1 MATKLEEFRK
11 KYPAY
16 DNISDRD
23 LADALYT
30 KYYSSGETKLDQN
43 DFYRKIG
50 LGAGEPISE
59 AQSMAEQQD
68 AISSAFYTAPKE
80 GTLGQRPT
88 RRTERERLESEIQ
101 ALTES
106 RRRRLEEEAS
116 PSEQAQQAQAMEG
129 AFYSKPPEMTVEQYF
144 EEQSKALQRAEA
156 RAVEEEKKKESQDK
170 TVAAREKAI
179 GPQVDM
185 IKEAMDE
192 YKDPNTPWYKKAILF
207 FNVGQMAQA
216 TGAPSA
222 AAIGR
227 RTAVEAI
234 TSPVTVAGLV
244 TSALSP
250 DLANK
255 IYESDV
261 ATKLSNLKDSLAGD
275 VTPSEELVSDIA
287 TLFIGSG
294 LAKGITK
301 KALTSYTENVN
312 KQFGREVAQRVE
324 RQILE
329 STGQKMAVKPKAI
342 SAKQEKSISTG
353 SNIAATAT
361 GVAIDVQ
368 LSDREQFAV
377 ELMAQVPELE
387 PIAEA
392 LRVNP
397 QDTEAQEKL
406 KRLAESSALTGV
418 VASVFKGVP
427 ALVSAVTSASSK
439 MKGVGQ
445 AASNGAL
452 NVPQPS
458 PNAVVTQSSLVQT
471 PSGKIEQRNIIV
483 ETIARINTSLGRA
496 FKSTANLPNEIFE
509 AYVRKSNA
517 GRAYELELKRVAK
530 DLDSSKKEFKVSD
543 ADFNAYMNDGI
554 DNGLPQ
560 QLKTKIDEFRT
571 TVQNNQ
577 SRINQELGLTGTDA
591 LGVGYKN
598 GEIYITRTFE
608 ATDNPAYLQKIK
620 DALEGRAAPVADAE
634 FIAKVKRAR
643 GYLLQQITADPASKT
658 AKNFLALSAEQKQ
671 ATLDSAIYSMV
682 QNLSGEN
689 KTFVKKLMDGSLA
702 ANNIDVIGSLVKV
715 LRTRKEI
722 DKPILDLLGEVKDP
736 IRNAVTTLQ
745 NQNKLLAE
753 IEYIKAVEA
762 FANQNADTV
771 IDIGGLFKFLPSV
784 RTKFSSTPIVGGKTL
799 EEVSRESIGKF
810 GGGGKAL
817 ADIYTTPQMADY
829 IANGTNLWNWNN
841 KLGSGIGNMFA
852 KVSGFGQ
859 ATQTVLDLPAYVVN
873 TMGAATTLAANGHIL
888 SPAAWKN
895 VFSNI
900 NVLTQQVRANDK
912 NAIKYLQTLKQ
923 QGVLD
928 TDITGEVLSRNAN
941 VLGSSPTNF
950 LSKAYVGGMQKLGA
964 FYGQPDNY
972 MKLLAHQSEMTSLKK
987 MFPNMTQEELVAE
1000 ASKRVRDTMPTYGVS
1015 SPVVRELSKL
1025 PFGTYALYPTE
1036 VFRTSKNI
1044 IKYAV
1049 GDVASGLANG
1059 NGAQLANGLKR
1070 LTAMGTVLAGPELY
1084 ARTNNKSLGVTDEN
1098 LRAVEALAPEWGKGS
1113 TKFFLNGF
1121 EEGKDGSIKPRYASS
1136 SAYDAYD
1143 VLKTPVRL
1151 LTGKVLAG
1159 KEVKQFEVDEA
1170 LKGMLSSVTDPY
1182 TNPKFF
1188 TEALMN
1194 VVSNI
1199 DMKTGKPIYESA
1211 VGTTMLDKIKA
1222 ASLELAKSLEP
1233 GTSQVIRTYIE
1244 SLESEKLRGLYEG
1257 INASGFPLSSRD
1269 IETWAKTGIR
1279 PTTMNLDKSI
1289 GFNLSK
1295 DIKAIQ
1301 ETEPAFMKFVSQ
1313 TTDQKYTPELGKKI
1327 VDEFRKYQERKL
1339 EGMINLKD
1347 KLDLFQRITYTDKNG
1362 KEQQYNY
1369 GRIVSAITDKGQAST
1384 RVPQELTLAKG
1395 GAFIPDSVFNK
1406 ADLKRMLIDKEYP
1419 IELLRE
1425 LQKVTVE
1432 FSGKKLVREKKE

>member
-1 MATKLEEFRK
+1 MPTKLEEFRK
-11 KYPAY
+11 QYPAY
-16 DNISDRD
+16 DDVPD
-23 LADALYT
+23 KELADALYE
-30 KYYSSGETKLDQN
+30 KYYSSGENRLEQN
-43 DFYRKIG
+43 DFYRQIG
-50 LGAGEPISE
+50 LGSGPAPTAAE
-59 AQSMAEQQD
+59 AQAQQQD
-68 AISSAFYTAPKE
+68 AMA
-80 GTLGQRPT
+80 
-88 RRTERERLESEIQ
+88 
-101 ALTES
+101 
-106 RRRRLEEEAS
+106 
-116 PSEQAQQAQAMEG
+116 G
-129 AFYSKPPEMTVEQYF
+129 AFYSKPPERTLEQYF
-144 EEQSKALQRAEA
+144 DEQSKALQREEA
-156 RAVEEEKKKESQDK
+156 RAVEAEKKKESQDRA
-170 TVAAREKAI
+170 VAAREKTI

-185 IKEAMDE
+185 IKEAMAE
-192 YKDPNTPWYKKAILF
+192 YKDPNTPWYKKAMLF

-216 TGAPSA
+216 TGAPTA
-222 AAIGR
+222 AAVAR
-227 RTAVEAI
+227 RTAVEAVAA
-234 TSPVTVAGLV
+234 PVEMAGL
-244 TSALSP
+244 ALSVMNP
-250 DLANK
+250 ELANK
-255 IYESDV
+255 VYESDV
-261 ATKLSNLKDSLAGD
+261 VTKLSEIKDKLAGD
-275 VTPSEELVSDIA
+275 VTPSEELVSNIA
-287 TLFIGSG
+287 TIFTGAG
-294 LAKGITK
+294 LAKKGTQ
-301 KALTSYTENVN
+301 KALTAYTESVN
-312 KQFGREVAQRVE
+312 KQFGRDIAQRVE

-329 STGQKMAVKPKAI
+329 TTGQQMVVKPKAI
-342 SAKQEKSISTG
+342 PLSTEQLKSISRG

-368 LSDREQFAV
+368 LSDQEQVAV
-377 ELMAQVPELE
+377 DLMAQVPALE

-418 VASVFKGVP
+418 VAGVFKSVP
-427 ALVSAVTSASSK
+427 ALISAVTSTSSK

-445 AASNGAL
+445 AANNGAL
-452 NVPQPS
+452 NVPAPS
-458 PNAVVTQSSLVQT
+458 PNAVATQSSIVQT
-471 PSGKIEQRNIIV
+471 PSGNIEQRNVIV
-483 ETIARINTSLGRA
+483 ETIARINTALGRA
-496 FKSTANLPNEIFE
+496 FKSTANLPEDIFE

-530 DLDSSKKEFKVSD
+530 ELDSAKKQGKVSD
-543 ADFNAYMNDGI
+543 SDFNAYMNDGV
-554 DNGLPQ
+554 DNGLPTS
-560 QLKTKIDEFRT
+560 LKSKIDEFRT

-577 SRINQELGLTGTDA
+577 ARINQELGLTGTEA

-608 ATDNPAYLQKIK
+608 STDNPAYLQKIK
-620 DALEGRAAPVADAE
+620 DALEGKASPVADAE

-643 GYLLQQITADPASKT
+643 GYLLQQITSDPASKT
-658 AKNFLALSAEQKQ
+658 ARNFLALSAEQQQ

-689 KTFVKKLMDGSLA
+689 KTFVKKLMDGSIA
-702 ANNIDVIGSLVKV
+702 SNNIDVVGSLVKV
-715 LRTRKEI
+715 LRTRKEL

-784 RTKFSSTPIVGGKTL
+784 QTKFSKTPIVGGKTL
-799 EEVSRESIGKF
+799 EEVSRESIGRF

-841 KLGSGIGNMFA
+841 RLGSGIGNMFA

-895 VFSNI
+895 VFK
-900 NVLTQQVRANDK
+900 NVGTLTQQLRANDK
-912 NAIKYLQTLKQ
+912 DAIKYLQTLKQ

-928 TDITGEVLSRNAN
+928 TDITAEILSRNAN
-941 VLGSSPTNF
+941 VLGSSPANF
-950 LSKAYVGGMQKLGA
+950 LAKSYVGGMQRLGSL
-964 FYGQPDNY
+964 YGQPDNY
-972 MKLLAHQSEMTSLKK
+972 MKLLAHQSEMAAIKR
-987 MFPNMTQEELVAE
+987 MFPNMGQDEIVAE

-1044 IKYAV
+1044 IKYALS
-1049 GDVASGLANG
+1049 DVASGLANG
-1059 NGAQLANGLKR
+1059 NGAQLASGLTR
-1070 LTAMGTVLAGPELY
+1070 LTGMGTVLAGPELY
-1084 ARTNNKSLGVTDEN
+1084 ARANNKSLGVTDTN
-1098 LRAVEALAPEWGKGS
+1098 QRAVEALAPEWGKGS

-1136 SAYDAYD
+1136 SSYDAYD

-1159 KEVKQFEVDEA
+1159 KDVNQFEVDEA
-1170 LKGMLSSVTDPY
+1170 LKGMLSSVTGPY

-1194 VVSNI
+1194 VVSGV
-1199 DMKTGKPIYESA
+1199 DMKTGKPIYETA
-1211 VGTTMLDKIKA
+1211 VGTTTLDKIKA

-1233 GTSQVIRTYIE
+1233 GTSQVIRSYIE
-1244 SLESEKLRGLYEG
+1244 SLKSEELRGLYEG
-1257 INASGFPLSSRD
+1257 INAAGFPLSSKD

-1279 PTTMNLDKSI
+1279 PTTMNLDKAI

-1295 DIKAIQ
+1295 DVKAIQ

-1347 KLDLFQRITYTDKNG
+1347 KLDLYQGITYTDKNG
-1362 KEQQYNY
+1362 KEQQYNF
-1369 GRIVSAITDKGQAST
+1369 GRIISAVTDKGQAST
-1384 RVPQELTLAKG
+1384 RIPQELTLAKG
-1395 GAFIPDSVFNK
+1395 GAFMPDSVFNK
-1406 ADLKRMLIDKEYP
+1406 ADLKRMLIDKQYP
-1419 IELLRE
+1419 IELLKE

>member
-1 MATKLEEFRK
+1 MPTKLEEFRK
-11 KYPAY
+11 QYPAY
-16 DNISDRD
+16 DDIPDKE
-23 LADALYT
+23 LADALYE
-30 KYYSSGETKLDQN
+30 KYYSSGENRLEQN
-43 DFYRKIG
+43 DFYRQIG
-50 LGAGEPISE
+50 LGSGPTPTAAE
-59 AQSMAEQQD
+59 AQTQQQD
-68 AISSAFYTAPKE
+68 AMA
-80 GTLGQRPT
+80 
-88 RRTERERLESEIQ
+88 
-101 ALTES
+101 
-106 RRRRLEEEAS
+106 
-116 PSEQAQQAQAMEG
+116 G
-129 AFYSKPPEMTVEQYF
+129 AFYSKPLEMTMEQYF
-144 EEQSKALQRAEA
+144 DEQSKALQREEA
-156 RAVEEEKKKESQDK
+156 RAIETEKKKESQDRA
-170 TVAAREKAI
+170 VAAREKVI

-185 IKEAMDE
+185 IKEAMAE
-192 YKDPNTPWYKKAILF
+192 YKDPNTPWYKKAMLF

-216 TGAPSA
+216 TGAPTA
-222 AAIGR
+222 AAVAR
-227 RTAVEAI
+227 RTAVE
-234 TSPVTVAGLV
+234 TVAAPVEMAGL
-244 TSALSP
+244 ALSVMNP
-250 DLANK
+250 ELANK
-255 IYESDV
+255 VYESDV
-261 ATKLSNLKDSLAGD
+261 VTKLSEIKDKLAGD
-275 VTPSEELVSDIA
+275 VTPSEELVSNIA
-287 TLFIGSG
+287 TIFTGAG
-294 LAKGITK
+294 LAKKGTQ
-301 KALTSYTENVN
+301 KALTAYTESVN
-312 KQFGREVAQRVE
+312 KQFGRDIAQRVE

-329 STGQKMAVKPKAI
+329 ATGQQMVVKPKAI
-342 SAKQEKSISTG
+342 PLSTEQLRGISRG

-368 LSDREQFAV
+368 LSDQEQVAV
-377 ELMAQVPELE
+377 DLMAQVPALE

-418 VASVFKGVP
+418 VAGVFKSVP
-427 ALVSAVTSASSK
+427 ALISAVTSASSK

-445 AASNGAL
+445 TANNGAL
-452 NVPQPS
+452 NVPAPS
-458 PNAVVTQSSLVQT
+458 PNAVATQSSIVQT
-471 PSGKIEQRNIIV
+471 PSGNIEQRNVIV
-483 ETIARINTSLGRA
+483 ETIARINTALGRA
-496 FKSTANLPNEIFE
+496 FKSTANLPEDIFE

-530 DLDSSKKEFKVSD
+530 ELDSAKKQGKVSD
-543 ADFNAYMNDGI
+543 SDFNAYMNDGV
-554 DNGLPQ
+554 DNGLPTP
-560 QLKTKIDEFRT
+560 LKSKIDEFRT
-571 TVQNNQ
+571 TVQDNQ
-577 SRINQELGLTGTDA
+577 ARINQELGLTGTEA

-608 ATDNPAYLQKIK
+608 STDNPAYLQKIK
-620 DALEGRAAPVADAE
+620 DALEGRASPVADAE

-643 GYLLQQITADPASKT
+643 GYLLQQITSDPASKT
-658 AKNFLALSAEQKQ
+658 ARNFLALSAEQQQ

-689 KTFVKKLMDGSLA
+689 KTFVKKLMDGSIA
-702 ANNIDVIGSLVKV
+702 SNNIDVVGSLVKV
-715 LRTRKEI
+715 LRTRKEL

-771 IDIGGLFKFLPSV
+771 IDIGGIFKFLPSV
-784 RTKFSSTPIVGGKTL
+784 QTKFSKTPIVGGKTL
-799 EEVSRESIGKF
+799 EEVSRESIGRF

-841 KLGSGIGNMFA
+841 RLGSGIGNMFA

-895 VFSNI
+895 VFK
-900 NVLTQQVRANDK
+900 NVGTLTQQLRANDK
-912 NAIKYLQTLKQ
+912 DAIKYLQTLKQ

-928 TDITGEVLSRNAN
+928 TDITAEILSRNAN
-941 VLGSSPTNF
+941 VLGSSPANF
-950 LSKAYVGGMQKLGA
+950 LAKSYVGGMQRLGA
-964 FYGQPDNY
+964 LYGQPDNY
-972 MKLLAHQSEMTSLKK
+972 MKLLAHQSEMDALKR
-987 MFPNMTQEELVAE
+987 MFPNMGQDEIVAE

-1044 IKYAV
+1044 IKYALS
-1049 GDVASGLANG
+1049 DVANGLASA
-1059 NGAQLANGLKR
+1059 NGAQLASGLTR
-1070 LTAMGTVLAGPELY
+1070 LTGMGTVLAGPELY
-1084 ARTNNKSLGVTDEN
+1084 ARANNKSLGVTDTN
-1098 LRAVEALAPEWGKGS
+1098 QRAVEALAPEWGKGS

-1136 SAYDAYD
+1136 SSYDAYD

-1159 KEVKQFEVDEA
+1159 KDVKQFEVDEA

-1194 VVSNI
+1194 VVSGV
-1199 DMKTGKPIYESA
+1199 DMKTGKPIYETA
-1211 VGTTMLDKIKA
+1211 VGTTTLDKIKA
-1222 ASLELAKSLEP
+1222 ASIELAKSLEP
-1233 GTSQVIRTYIE
+1233 GTSQVIRSYIE
-1244 SLESEKLRGLYEG
+1244 SLKSEELRGLYEG
-1257 INASGFPLSSRD
+1257 INAAGFPLSSKD

-1279 PTTMNLDKSI
+1279 PTTMNLDKAI

-1295 DIKAIQ
+1295 DVKAIQ

-1327 VDEFRKYQERKL
+1327 VDEFRKYQERKF

-1347 KLDLFQRITYTDKNG
+1347 KLDLYQGITYTDKNG
-1362 KEQQYNY
+1362 KEQQYNF
-1369 GRIVSAITDKGQAST
+1369 GRIMSAITDKGQAST
-1384 RVPQELTLAKG
+1384 RIPQELTLARG
-1395 GAFIPDSVFNK
+1395 GAFMPDSVFNK
-1406 ADLKRMLIDKEYP
+1406 ADLKRMLIDKQYP
-1419 IELLRE
+1419 IELLKE